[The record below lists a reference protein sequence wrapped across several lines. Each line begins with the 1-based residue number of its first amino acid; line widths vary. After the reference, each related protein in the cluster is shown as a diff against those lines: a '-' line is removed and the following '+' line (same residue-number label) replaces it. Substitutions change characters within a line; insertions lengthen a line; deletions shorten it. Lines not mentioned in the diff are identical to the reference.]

1 VPLYEYECAACR
13 KRFELRQ
20 KVTDEAVS
28 VCPSC
33 GGSVRRLIHP
43 VGIIFKGSGFYVT
56 DNRKSDTPSSTTG
69 PAEAPAAKSG
79 DGAKT
84 EGAPKSD
91 SPTKSD
97 AAPATTTTKSTE
109 STSKPA
115 TSASSTS
122 S

>member
-20 KVTDEAVS
+20 RVTDDAVS

-69 PAEAPAAKSG
+69 PPDGQAAKSA

-84 EGAPKSD
+84 DGAPKSD

-97 AAPATTTTKSTE
+97 AAPSTTPAKSTE
-109 STSKPA
+109 SASKPA